1 VAAVL
6 GGFGNA
12 TGAFVGGLILG
23 VLESVAVA
31 FIASGYKDVV
41 TFVALLAILFV
52 KPTGLFGSLVE
63 E

>member
-1 VAAVL
+1 VALPFGISGFVAAVI

-23 VLESVAVA
+23 VLESLAVVL
-31 FIASGYKDVV
+31 IASGYKDVV
-41 TFVALLAILFV
+41 TFA
-52 KPTGLFGSLVE
+52 GLFGSLVE